1 MKDYSILKM
10 FRRILAMLLAVITIL
25 VIGNLPVNAAGFT
38 DVKQTDWYYGY
49 VNKLVELNIT
59 SGVGDNKFAPN
70 RKITRAEFVTFLCV
84 ALGVKKAG
92 SDSEPYYEDAKNHWA
107 KGWIAAADENGLTNI
122 PGKDQLFYPDSLIT
136 RQDACSMVCTALGL
150 KPDRLC
156 NNPYIDVDTNVNTG
170 YPVTAYDE
178 YLMTG
183 TKVGE
188 DRYFHPKSSLTRA
201 EVAAVLVNV
210 IEYKKDTKNYKYHKQ
225 IEFETQNYKYFKAD
239 NYNSWYN
246 LVKDL
251 PQELIFNRYGLSNLS
266 NNITFYSYILP
277 KYIDTYKMTVTRNE
291 YINLIVDTGTKY
303 INTLVNADYKDIDAF
318 RINIA
323 EVATD
328 DLYYDDPEMC
338 FTLIKNYTKNIEH
351 TVDMVKN
358 NTIKMEGSFFTS
370 KGMIV
375 SDNTLYGRT
384 TLRGTIRYKYDE
396 CTNDN
401 ALMLGVVGTAMQDMS
416 SLSDFKYHHY
426 YKTWYEQ
433 DIAIYFVD
441 YPTGPKVQSIKAIS
455 DVRKMK

>member
-1 MKDYSILKM
+1 MKNYSLLKM
-10 FRRILAMLLAVITIL
+10 FKRTLAMLLAVFIIL
-25 VIGNLPVNAAGFT
+25 GIGNLPVNAAGFT
-38 DVKQTDWYYGY
+38 DVKQTDWYYDY
-49 VNKLVELNIT
+49 VDKLVELNIT

-84 ALGVKKAG
+84 ALGVKKTG
-92 SDSEPYYEDAKNHWA
+92 SGSGPYYEDAKNHWA
-107 KGWIAAADENGLTNI
+107 KGWIAAADENGFTNI
-122 PGKDQLFYPDSLIT
+122 PGKDQLFYPDSPIT

-156 NNPYIDVDTNVNTG
+156 KNPYVDVDTNANTG
-170 YPVTAYDE
+170 YPITAYDE

-183 TKVGE
+183 TKVGT

-210 IEYKKDTKNYKYHKQ
+210 IEYKKDTKNYKYNKQ
-225 IEFETQNYKYFKAD
+225 IEFETQNNKNFNED

-246 LVKDL
+246 LVKEL
-251 PQELIFNRYGLSNLS
+251 PQELIFNRYGLSNLT

-277 KYIDTYKMTVTRNE
+277 EYLDPYNMIVTRNE

-303 INTLVNADYKDIDAF
+303 VNTLVNADYKDIDAF
-318 RINIA
+318 RKNLS

-328 DLYYDDPEMC
+328 DLNYDDPEWS

-351 TVDMVKN
+351 AVDMVN
-358 NTIKMEGSFFTS
+358 DNTIKMEGSFVTS

-375 SDNTLYGRT
+375 SDNTSYGRK

-396 CTNDN
+396 CTKDN
-401 ALMLGVVGTAMQDMS
+401 ALMLGVVGTAMQDMC
-416 SLSDFKYHHY
+416 SLSDFKYHHSY
-426 YKTWYEQ
+426 NTWYEQ
-433 DIAIYFVD
+433 DIVIYFVD